1 MPHKT
6 KGIVWLLLVLLLIS
20 SFIPY
25 MAEANSPVAD
35 AEPRNQNVRV
45 HLTRLGLTDRL
56 HLLLLSPYQLTTS
69 EKIKVY
75 FDEGADLAILLRN
88 NTLYVHYENMAFT
101 AGQSLTL
108 QRAGSGSG
116 ELVGFIRTNFPAVY
130 MGDLQL
136 DVVDNRIRP
145 ILNIHVEDY
154 LLGVVPHEMSEDF
167 PLEALKAQAIAAR
180 TYALRK
186 QDAEQPYDLVDTTN
200 DQVFKG
206 YLPGN
211 PNTEMAIAQTRGEC
225 GFYKGR
231 LAQCYYSASNGGQME
246 LVQTVW
252 PTSED
257 FGYYSFGADPYDVEN
272 PASTVRSFAI
282 EKKYRSASPY
292 ALRELVA
299 EQLKDVLVSQGF
311 DPAAESIQINQVLS
325 ATLSN
330 PVAENSIL
338 LNNLKL
344 EILISGRNKKAVY
357 PPVDQD
363 PEEVSLFLVNSTPTT
378 APLPTEAAMPKI
390 VYGPYVPMSESFTID
405 IPVFPTAE
413 RIFSMDISTNY
424 ENEIWSIRETDDA
437 FILEARRY
445 GHGVGMSQRGA
456 QWMAQTYGKNYREIL
471 GFYYPGMELKRYPQQ
486 HVRHAEA
493 EQALTENAGP
503 APSPTPRPTLMPT
516 TLQPQGEQ
524 WVALVTEID
533 ADSSLNLRAQPYL
546 NADIL
551 MRLYKNQRL
560 LVIENCTQEG
570 WVKVRTDVIEGYVM
584 EKYLS
589 AEK

>member
-1 MPHKT
+1 
-6 KGIVWLLLVLLLIS
+6 
-20 SFIPY
+20 
-25 MAEANSPVAD
+25 
-35 AEPRNQNVRV
+35 
-45 HLTRLGLTDRL
+45 
-56 HLLLLSPYQLTTS
+56 
-69 EKIKVY
+69 
-75 FDEGADLAILLRN
+75 
-88 NTLYVHYENMAFT
+88 
-101 AGQSLTL
+101 
-108 QRAGSGSG
+108 
-116 ELVGFIRTNFPAVY
+116 
-130 MGDLQL
+130 
-136 DVVDNRIRP
+136 
-145 ILNIHVEDY
+145 
-154 LLGVVPHEMSEDF
+154 
-167 PLEALKAQAIAAR
+167 
-180 TYALRK
+180 
-186 QDAEQPYDLVDTTN
+186 
-200 DQVFKG
+200 
-206 YLPGN
+206 
-211 PNTEMAIAQTRGEC
+211 
-225 GFYKGR
+225 
-231 LAQCYYSASNGGQME
+231 ME

-257 FGYYSFGADPYDVEN
+257 FGYYSFGPDPYDVEN

-299 EQLKDVLVSQGF
+299 EQLKDVLVAQGF
-311 DPAAESIQINQVLS
+311 DPAAESVQINQVLS

-330 PVAENSIL
+330 PVEENSIL
-338 LNNLKL
+338 FNNLQL
-344 EILISGRNKKAVY
+344 EILISGRNKKEVY
-357 PPVDQD
+357 PPVDQS
-363 PEEVSLFLVNSTPTT
+363 PEEVSLFWVEGESTSTT
-378 APLPTEAAMPKI
+378 APLPTGTTVPKI
-390 VYGPYVPMSESFTID
+390 VYGPYVTMTESHIID
-405 IPVFPTAE
+405 IAVFPTAE

-424 ENEIWSIRETDDA
+424 ENEIWSIRETEDA

-456 QWMAQTYGKNYREIL
+456 QWMAQAYGKNYREIL
-471 GFYYPGMELKRYPQQ
+471 SFYYPGMELKRYPEQSFDY
-486 HVRHAEA
+486 AEA
-493 EQALTENAGP
+493 ENALTENAGP

-560 LVIENCTQEG
+560 LVIEKCTQEG